1 MPDTP
6 YSLHAIQLL
15 SVDILELHFSAN
27 GNSFDSSRV
36 IEESMFQLIKKHTS
50 YDDDLKRIGVKLE
63 VLIGHEEES
72 DDEIEPLPFKLR
84 VEVAGLFSVDENSFP
99 VEHIE
104 DWAIRNAPLI
114 LYPYVRENVYSL
126 ATRCGFQG
134 LILPLFE
141 VPTIR
146 AAKEAEPSQTDR

>member
-6 YSLHAIQLL
+6 YSLHAIQLQ
-15 SVDILELHFSAN
+15 SVDILELHFSTIRN
-27 GNSFDSSRV
+27 PSDSSRV

-50 YDDDLKRIGVKLE
+50 YDSELKRIGVKLE

-72 DDEIEPLPFKLR
+72 DGEIEPLPFKLR
-84 VEVAGLFSVDENSFP
+84 VEVAGLFSVDENNFP

-104 DWAIRNAPLI
+104 DWATRNAPLI

-134 LILPLFE
+134 LILPLFN

-146 AAKEAEPSQTDR
+146 AAIEAEPNQTDR